1 MRIRAL
7 LALLMSGL
15 LAFVAACGDDDDD
28 EPTATQA
35 GDSDVATATS
45 DAEESPTGEAT
56 GESTED
62 ANASPT
68 TDDEA
73 TPTEDAS
80 PTDEAAD
87 EKVAPTDAGDTGTAT
102 PDDATAEA
110 GAEIPDSP
118 VGERLTWVLDHL
130 NQGATE
136 LTPEVIEE
144 NFTFEFLDSFPA
156 EQFSASLQKF
166 AAANAPLTFQEFLRS
181 PTSSMAL
188 ALLLDSAGDEILVT
202 LELEDEEPH
211 RVSALLLQPVPRA
224 ADLQS
229 WDDFDTQFSAL
240 AQDAS
245 FVAGEVMDGGF
256 EPIHALESE
265 SRLAIGSSFKLYVLG
280 ELARQIEA
288 GEASWDDEL
297 AIRDEWKSLPTG
309 IMQEDPAGETS
320 TLREYAELMISIS
333 DNTAADHLVH
343 HLGRENVEAM
353 QAEMGHGEPGLNVPF
368 LTTRD
373 LFALKMALPED
384 RVDAYLAASPEE
396 RREML
401 ETEVAEAQLSPEDG
415 SDWTE
420 PRWIDEIEW
429 FASTEDLAR
438 AIVWLDGASQR
449 EGLEPIREILSMNP
463 GAPLEQGAWAYIG
476 FKGGSE
482 LGVLSFN
489 WLLESAGG
497 RTFVV
502 SGTLNDQ
509 SQLIDQTAALELM
522 MGALDLLAAEGQ

>member
-256 EPIHALESE
+256 EPIHALE
-265 SRLAIGSSFKLYVLG
+265 
-280 ELARQIEA
+280 
-288 GEASWDDEL
+288 
-297 AIRDEWKSLPTG
+297 
-309 IMQEDPAGETS
+309 
-320 TLREYAELMISIS
+320 
-333 DNTAADHLVH
+333 
-343 HLGRENVEAM
+343 
-353 QAEMGHGEPGLNVPF
+353 
-368 LTTRD
+368 
-373 LFALKMALPED
+373 
-384 RVDAYLAASPEE
+384 
-396 RREML
+396 
-401 ETEVAEAQLSPEDG
+401 
-415 SDWTE
+415 
-420 PRWIDEIEW
+420 
-429 FASTEDLAR
+429 
-438 AIVWLDGASQR
+438 
-449 EGLEPIREILSMNP
+449 
-463 GAPLEQGAWAYIG
+463 
-476 FKGGSE
+476 
-482 LGVLSFN
+482 
-489 WLLESAGG
+489 
-497 RTFVV
+497 
-502 SGTLNDQ
+502 
-509 SQLIDQTAALELM
+509 
-522 MGALDLLAAEGQ
+522 